1 MSPTSAA
8 PSERPAVPAPPPF
21 DWRRS
26 AGHGAWI
33 LGFGL
38 LMAWAWNGAR
48 IAPGELVANF
58 GNSMVFAADFVRP
71 DFSAWRD
78 YLEQM
83 IVTLHMA
90 LWGSFLAI
98 LAAIP
103 LSLMSAANL
112 SPWWLRQPVRRGL
125 DALRA
130 INEMVFAFIFMVA
143 VGLGPFA
150 GTLALFVHTTGV
162 LGKLFSEAIE
172 GIDPRPV
179 EGIRATGAN
188 WLEEIVWG
196 VIPQVLPMWTSYALY
211 RFESNVRSATVVG
224 LVGAGGIGYVLNEH
238 FRIYDYGKVSAIVL
252 MIVATVTVI
261 DLVSSRLRQKAI

>member
-1 MSPTSAA
+1 MPPK
-8 PSERPAVPAPPPF
+8 PSTNSTLALPPF

-26 AGHGAWI
+26 VWHGALLI
-33 LGFGL
+33 GL
-38 LMAWAWNGAR
+38 CALMAWAWRGAR
-48 IAPGELVANF
+48 IAPAELIANAE
-58 GNSMVFAADFVRP
+58 NSVVFAEGFARP
-71 DFSAWRD
+71 NFSNWRD

-83 IVTLHMA
+83 AVTLHMA
-90 LWGSFLAI
+90 LWGSFLAL
-98 LAAIP
+98 LAAVP
-103 LSLMSAANL
+103 LGLMGASNL

-130 INEMVFAFIFMVA
+130 INEMVFAFVFMVA

-162 LGKLFSEAIE
+162 LGKLFSEAVE

-188 WLEEIVWG
+188 RLEEIAWG
-196 VIPQVLPMWTSYALY
+196 VIPQVLPLWTSYALY

-224 LVGAGGIGYVLNEH
+224 IVGAGGIGYLLNEH
-238 FRIYDYGKVSAIVL
+238 FRVYEYGKVSAILL
-252 MIVATVTVI
+252 MIIATVTII
-261 DLVSSRLRQKAI
+261 DLLSSRLRQKAI

>member
-1 MSPTSAA
+1 MSVPMASSPDRT
-8 PSERPAVPAPPPF
+8 PVPAPPPY
-21 DWRRS
+21 DWRRT
-26 AGHGAWI
+26 AMHAAWI
-33 LGFGL
+33 VGFGL
-38 LMAWAWNGAR
+38 VMAWAWNGAR

-71 DFSAWRD
+71 DFSGWRD
-78 YLEQM
+78 YLQQM

-90 LWGSFLAI
+90 LWGSFLAL

-179 EGIRATGAN
+179 EGIRSTGAN

-196 VIPQVLPMWTSYALY
+196 VIPQVLPLWTSYALY

-252 MIVATVTVI
+252 IIVATVTAI
-261 DLVSSRLRQKAI
+261 DLVSAHLRQKAI